1 MVPVGKFKVKVF
13 SHDNSVKAQSF
24 DLELIKGEDKIFPE
38 INLIPNQ
45 LVTLRGSIKDGAGNP
60 AWAEII
66 LVDPNDP
73 ELRFWPMPLEN
84 VQLQQGEFAVKVPAG
99 NYKILAERFDGLY
112 QSSFYTGPK
121 ANDGVVTIQSDIDGI
136 EFVLESRPTATVKIK
151 LLENGNPAKPVKYAW
166 FDFFDAED
174 EFAPI
179 VFPHLEGLNFEDGF
193 NGSYTLRVPEG
204 DYKLAIGA
212 HNFEGVFRIID
223 ESGSETWRLG
233 SWDDG
238 STISLKVGETTDLGD
253 VNMTSLGKSDAELY
267 GFDWLD
273 EGETFSGGA
282 DVNGTVK
289 TSSGV
294 PVPKARIIA
303 HTVDYLFWFDHI
315 QSRTDGSFELKN
327 LPEGEWKIFAEPPF
341 DSESFRGFRESKKE
355 IVLLSDGG
363 SEVLDLVLQE
373 SNVFGR
379 ILFPKKNRDSGETK
393 DNGLGH
399 AFVWAYKDNDQDGEP
414 DWADPAS
421 GENEEL
427 TEVFG
432 ETDENGYFS
441 FYLDEAGKYS
451 LRIDLPGQL
460 SALSPEPIGFTVKNP
475 NQATQLGNAVRIDWD
490 AKVQATSFDV
500 QRKLSSESSYVSLFA
515 GEDGNSSKP
524 GARAKSFVDSKAKP
538 GESYDYR
545 VIAETKNGKLT
556 IETAKV
562 RVSEPFIYLAPPS
575 KSITGRVVDK
585 DNSPIANAEVVA
597 WREEGEGWSSTFTGD
612 DGSYDLVAGPGK
624 WEITV
629 YRPYD
634 TKVDWFYDSAPKRL
648 RFSNDTKKE
657 SKSKNFVVT
666 RSAGGKITGYIELPD
681 GVSATDLSKYV
692 YVDVFDPEGR
702 GNWSQP
708 DGDGK
713 FEIPLQPGEYELTI
727 WVDPELKGFGSPKPR
742 FVRIGKNNFEIP
754 KPISLVSRDKILTG
768 KITTDTT
775 GKGLPNVEV
784 WAWSDEGGWVS
795 DTTNVDG
802 EYSLNVSVGRWEI
815 GYDLPMTEDGSE
827 PPYIPGSPKRVRIK
841 EGGNMPTVNF
851 TVRPA
856 GAKISGTV
864 YDSNTR
870 PLSDLDAW
878 VYARKY
884 SEDDEFSQVLADVP
898 LTSKGT
904 FTFPSVPGKYWV
916 GVWLP
921 PGSGYSFPS
930 EKIYSVK
937 LDDDNKST
945 VLLDHNNAVVTEIS
959 FTLAENDSIIA
970 GKFSLGGSDVT
981 GLTGEVY
988 AIRVDGDGWQSTA
1001 IEDNGT
1007 YELVLAEGTWALDYY
1022 IEADASDRKI
1032 PAHPSQS
1039 ITVKAVSSS
1048 TVSQDFTLRTAS
1060 ASISGKAIYESN
1072 GSAVVEST
1080 LYVWAYREGSNEY
1093 WDEVETDENGT
1104 FSISV
1109 LPGGFYEVGA
1119 ILPENLREQ
1128 NFLDAAILRVDLSSN
1143 VTDLNLTISKANTY
1157 IFGKAF
1163 GVDGNPVAGATV
1175 YAWADDGR
1183 ENYASTDANGDF
1195 NVSVSS
1201 GSVWHVGAEVEIDQ
1215 NDTIHFYF
1223 TDYETD
1229 VDLRTANSKPALE
1242 LQLIAPAFELPEG
1255 ASVTFDPTKDF
1266 VTKLPD
1272 GSEIT
1277 ILGGAA
1283 NFASDVTEVRLVIT
1297 PTAKGLSKSADEKP
1311 ADYGY
1316 SLELFDNKGKKMEG
1330 NFKKD
1335 VIISIPVDINASLA
1349 KGMDINNVEGMYYS
1363 TTKDS
1368 WDKAKT
1374 STWDKNSSTLTLTI
1388 DHFTTVAAVA
1398 PVDVADISK
1407 GGSKMED
1414 GAIGD
1419 WYSSDWFGDYHD
1431 VSSGWIYHTQLGWL
1445 YTKNDT
1451 AGNFW
1456 LYEESLGWLWASSSH
1471 FSINSSTKSH
1481 LYSSS
1486 KGNWLFFSYAN
1497 GKKYFFDYSLD
1508 TPDWITP

>member
-1 MVPVGKFKVKVF
+1 MKVF

-24 DLELIKGEDKIFPE
+24 DLELLKGEDKDLGE
-38 INLIPNQ
+38 IKLIPNQ
-45 LVTLRGSIKDGAGNP
+45 LVTLRGSINDNAGNP
-60 AWAEII
+60 VWAEII
-66 LVDPNDP
+66 LVDTNDP
-73 ELRFWPMPLEN
+73 EMRFWPMPLEIG
-84 VQLQQGEFAVKVPAG
+84 LPAGEFAVKVPEG
-99 NYKILAERFDGLY
+99 NYRILAERFDGLY

-121 ANDGVVTIQSDIDGI
+121 ANDGVVTIQSDVSGID
-136 EFVLESRPTATVKIK
+136 FVLEARPTATVKVK
-151 LLENGNPAKPVKYAW
+151 LLENGDPAKPVKYAW
-166 FDFFDAED
+166 FDFFDPED

-179 VFPHLEGLNFEDGF
+179 VFPHLEGINFEDQF
-193 NGSYTLRVPEG
+193 DGSYTLSVPEG

-212 HNFEGVFRIID
+212 HNFEGVFRVID
-223 ESGSETWRLG
+223 ESGSETWRSG

-238 STISLKVGETTDLGD
+238 STISLKVGETTDLGN

-267 GFDWLD
+267 GFDWLS

-282 DVNGTVK
+282 NVSGTVK
-289 TSSGV
+289 TSSGIA
-294 PVPKARIIA
+294 VPKARIIA

-341 DSESFRGFRESKKE
+341 DSESFRGFRESKQE

-363 SEVLDLVLQE
+363 SEKVDLVLQE

-379 ILFPKKNRDSGETK
+379 ILFPQKNRDSGETK

-421 GENEEL
+421 GESEEL

-475 NQATQLGNAVRIDWD
+475 NQATQLGNAVRIDWK

-500 QRKLSSESSYVSLFA
+500 QRKLTSESSYVSLFA

-524 GARAKSFVDSKAKP
+524 GAKAKSFVDSKAKP

-545 VIAETKNGKLT
+545 VIAETKNGKVT
-556 IETAKV
+556 IEAANV

-575 KSITGRVVDK
+575 KSISGRVIDK

-612 DGSYDLVAGPGK
+612 DGSYELVAGPGK
-624 WEITV
+624 WEITI
-629 YRPYD
+629 YRPHD
-634 TKVDWFYDSAPKRL
+634 TRVDWFYESAPKRVS
-648 RFSNDTKKE
+648 FANDTKKE
-657 SKSKNFVVT
+657 SKTKNFVVT
-666 RSAGGKITGYIELPD
+666 RGSGGKVVGSIQLPS
-681 GVSATDLSKYV
+681 GVSATELSQYV
-692 YVDVFDPEGR
+692 YIDIFNPEGR

-708 DGDGK
+708 DEDGK
-713 FEIPLQPGEYELTI
+713 FEIPLEPGEYELTI
-727 WVDPELKGFGSPKPR
+727 WVDSELKGYGSPKPR
-742 FVRIGKNNFEIP
+742 ILRVGKNTLELPN
-754 KPISLVSRDKILTG
+754 PISLVTRDKTLTG

-784 WAWSDEGGWVS
+784 WAWSNEGGWVS
-795 DTTNVDG
+795 DTTNVNG
-802 EYSLNVSVGRWEI
+802 EYSLSISSGRWEI
-815 GYDLPMTEDGSE
+815 GYDLPMAEDGSE
-827 PPYIPGSPKRVRIK
+827 LPYIPSPPKRVRIK
-841 EGGNMPTVNF
+841 EGGNIPIVNF

-864 YDSNTR
+864 YGSNTR

-878 VYARKY
+878 IYARKY
-884 SEDDEFSQVLADVP
+884 SEDDEYSQVLADVP
-898 LTSKGT
+898 LSSKGT
-904 FTFPSVPGKYWV
+904 FSFPSVPGKYWV
-916 GVWLP
+916 GMWLP

-930 EKIYSVK
+930 EKIYTVK
-937 LDDDNKST
+937 LEDDTNAT
-945 VLLDHNNAVVTEIS
+945 VLLDENDTQVSEIS
-959 FTLAENDSIIA
+959 FTLAENDSIIS

-1001 IEDNGT
+1001 IQDDGT
-1007 YELVLAEGTWALDYY
+1007 YQLVLAEGTWALDYY
-1022 IEADASDRKI
+1022 IEEDASDRKI
-1032 PAHPSQS
+1032 PAHPAQP
-1039 ITVKAVSSS
+1039 ITVKALASS
-1048 TVSQDFTLRTAS
+1048 TVSQDFIVRTAS

-1080 LYVWAYREGSNEY
+1080 LYVWAYREGNNEY
-1093 WDEVETDENGT
+1093 WDEVETDENGS
-1104 FSISV
+1104 FSIPV

-1119 ILPENLREQ
+1119 ILPKDLRDQ
-1128 NFLDAAILRVDLSSN
+1128 GYLDAAVLRVDLSSN
-1143 VTDLNLTISKANTY
+1143 VTDLNLTISKSNAY
-1157 IFGKAF
+1157 ILGKVL
-1163 GVDGNPVAGATV
+1163 GVDGDSVADATV

-1183 ENYASTDANGDF
+1183 ENHVTTDENGDF

-1201 GSVWHVGAEVEIDQ
+1201 GSVWHVGAEVEIEE
-1215 NDTIHFYF
+1215 NDTIAFYF

-1229 VDLRTANSKPALE
+1229 VDLRTANSKSGLK
-1242 LQLIAPAFELPEG
+1242 LQLQAPTFELPEG

-1277 ILGGAA
+1277 ILGGSA
-1283 NFASDVTEVRLVIT
+1283 NFASEVTEVRLVIT

-1349 KGMDINNVEGMYYS
+1349 KGMDVNNIEGMYYS
-1363 TTKDS
+1363 TTKDA

-1374 STWDKNSSTLTLTI
+1374 STWDKDSKTLTLTI

-1398 PVDVADISK
+1398 PVDISDISS
-1407 GGSKMED
+1407 GLSKMND

-1431 VSSGWIYHTQLGWL
+1431 ASAGWIYHTQLGWL
-1445 YTKNDT
+1445 YTKQDT
-1451 AGNFW
+1451 EGNFW
-1456 LYEESLGWLWASSSH
+1456 LYEETLGWLWTGPNY
-1471 FSINSSTKSH
+1471 FEIGSSTKAH
-1481 LYSSS
+1481 LYSPTT
-1486 KGNWLFFSYAN
+1486 GNWYFFSYAN
-1497 GKKYFFDYSLD
+1497 GKKNFWDYSLD